1 MKNTPFDTRS
11 SEWVGDM
18 TVWLCENGDD
28 NAAQLERMR
37 RSLRQARQQ
46 ALTPRQREMLIM
58 RYEQNMS
65 GSEIARELG
74 LNRSTVSRTLRRAR
88 DRLRRCLQYSL

>member
-18 TVWLCENGDD
+18 TVWLSENGDD

-37 RSLRQARQQ
+37 RSLRRARQQ
-46 ALTPRQREMLIM
+46 ALTPRQREMLVM

-88 DRLRRCLQYSL
+88 ERLRRCLQYSL

>member
-46 ALTPRQREMLIM
+46 ALTPRQREMLVM
-58 RYEQNMS
+58 RYERNMS

-88 DRLRRCLQYSL
+88 ERLRRCLQYSL

>member
-18 TVWLCENGDD
+18 TVWLSENGHD
-28 NAAQLERMR
+28 NDAQLERMR

-46 ALTPRQREMLIM
+46 ALTPRQREMLVM

-88 DRLRRCLQYSL
+88 ERLRRCLQYSL